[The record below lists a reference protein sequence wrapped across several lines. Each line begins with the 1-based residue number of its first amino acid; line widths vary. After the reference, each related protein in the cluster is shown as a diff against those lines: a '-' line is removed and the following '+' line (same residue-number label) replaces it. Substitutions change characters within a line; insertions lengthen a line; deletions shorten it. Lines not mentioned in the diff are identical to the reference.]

1 MSSGAFDMLISALA
15 GIPCLPSSR
24 CRGRHTLFDPAAP
37 GEDDETVAYRHNQAI
52 GLCSRCESLTRCE
65 EWYCSLPSKQ
75 RPGGIIAGQLR
86 PLPVGRPRKSNQPT
100 TAKGTP

>member
-1 MSSGAFDMLISALA
+1 MSQLDEILA
-15 GIPCLPSSR
+15 AVRAAPCLPGAK
-24 CRGRHTLFDPAAP
+24 CRGKSHLFDPAAP

-65 EWYCSLPSKQ
+65 EWYSSLPSKQ

-86 PLPVGRPRKSNQPT
+86 PLPVGRPRKFNPNPKGT
-100 TAKGTP
+100 TAP